1 MAESR
6 TSSPDQAA
14 TRDRDELLATKLN
27 IPRARDP
34 LVRSRLIERL
44 NQGMARELVLGW
56 TPAGFGKTTL
66 LADWAAGARWPV
78 GWLSLDPEDND
89 PMRFWRY
96 VVAALDRVV
105 DGLAEQELPLLT
117 PPSGMW
123 RQGVVAALANQLQA
137 TPDELVLV
145 LDDYHVMES
154 RPVHEGMA
162 FLLDHLD
169 RKSKRLNSSHT
180 C

>member
-27 IPRARDP
+27 IPRARD
-34 LVRSRLIERL
+34 LLGRSRLVERL
-44 NQGMARELVLGW
+44 NQGIARGPVLVCP
-56 TPAGFGKTTL
+56 PAGFGKTTL

-96 VVAALDRVV
+96 VVAALDRVAG
-105 DGLAEQELPLLT
+105 GLGEHVLPLLS
-117 PPSGMW
+117 PPSVMSS
-123 RQGVVAALANQLQA
+123 RIVVTALVNQLQA
-137 TPDELVLV
+137 GPEELALV
-145 LDDYHVMES
+145 LDDYH
-154 RPVHEGMA
+154 
-162 FLLDHLD
+162 LID
-169 RKSKRLNSSHT
+169 T
-180 C
+180 